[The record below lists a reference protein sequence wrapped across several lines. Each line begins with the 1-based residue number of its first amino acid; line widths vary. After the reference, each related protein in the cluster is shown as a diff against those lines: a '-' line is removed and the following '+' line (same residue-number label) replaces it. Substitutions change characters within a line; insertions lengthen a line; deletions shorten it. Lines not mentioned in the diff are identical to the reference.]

1 MGGFEAIVLT
11 ILLLG
16 VNAFFVGAEFALI
29 SSRRDRLDALI
40 AQGKTRARTVL
51 EATEHLSMMLAGAQ
65 FGITIASLL
74 LGKVGEPAIAH
85 LIEGPAHAVGLPDT
99 LLHPVAF
106 ALALGIVTFL
116 HIIAGEMV
124 PKNIALAGPESVAM
138 LLVPTHVIFV
148 RFTRPII
155 VAMNWMAGV
164 TLKMFGI
171 EQKDELDSTVNPKQ
185 LASMIT
191 ESRSEG
197 LLDAEEHARLKKALR
212 QENRQVKEVLVPLA
226 QVRNVE
232 FGTKGPTLAAIEHA
246 VEETGYSRFPV
257 TGGSGSFIG
266 YVHIKDILDR
276 LVAPGDS
283 SDQIISRSEIR
294 TLTTIDGD
302 ASLDEAMRDMR
313 RRSVHIAQV
322 RSAGTLLGIV
332 TLEDLIEE
340 YVGTVR
346 DWTHEDDDQSP
357 ARA

>member
-1 MGGFEAIVLT
+1 MGGITAIALTIVL
-11 ILLLG
+11 LL

-29 SSRRDRLDALI
+29 SSRRDRLEALI
-40 AQGKTRARTVL
+40 AQGKTRARTVMD
-51 EATEHLSMMLAGAQ
+51 ATEHLSMMLAGAQ

-85 LIEGPAHAVGLPDT
+85 LIEGPAHALGLPEQ

-106 ALALGIVTFL
+106 ALALAIVTFL

-138 LLVPTHVIFV
+138 MLVPAHVIFV

-155 VAMNWMAGV
+155 VAMNWLAGV
-164 TLKMFGI
+164 TLRMFGI
-171 EQKDELDSTVNPKQ
+171 EQRDEMDSTVNPKQ
-185 LASMIT
+185 LATMIT

-212 QENRQVKEVLVPLA
+212 SENRQVREVVVPLA
-226 QVRNVE
+226 KVRSLSFN
-232 FGTKGPTLAAIEHA
+232 TSGPTLAQVERA

-257 TGGSGSFIG
+257 VGASGSFIG

-276 LVAPGDS
+276 LVTPNDPHTT
-283 SDQIISRSEIR
+283 IISRAEIR
-294 TLTTIDGD
+294 TLTTIDGQD
-302 ASLDEAMRDMR
+302 SLDEAMRSMR

-322 RSAGTLLGIV
+322 RDNGTLLGIV

-340 YVGTVR
+340 FVGTVR
-346 DWTHEDDDQSP
+346 DWTHEDDT
-357 ARA
+357 AH